1 MKKIAIA
8 YKGVFNFRKVSQ
20 GIVDESLLYDIK
32 NNIDNHHTKMFKF
45 FDDDKI
51 DYYFSTYDLSDK
63 INTIYKEKLKPVY
76 YGYTPTS
83 LSLAD
88 VWVSHLK
95 HYRNLIHQIRNR
107 MDMTRDLYDA
117 IIFTRPDLKLVQN
130 FSELDIDFSKF
141 NIVVKHPSGN
151 CDDNLFILPLKYLD
165 IFSESVNELYENN
178 RITHEINHV
187 LEKRGAQINYLSG
200 YAPNLQ
206 PDGID
211 YGQPVWTFAY

>member
-107 MDMTRDLYDA
+107 MDMTRDLYDV
-117 IIFTRPDLKLVQN
+117 IIFTRPDLKLLQN
-130 FSELDIDFSKF
+130 FS
-141 NIVVKHPSGN
+141 
-151 CDDNLFILPLKYLD
+151 
-165 IFSESVNELYENN
+165 
-178 RITHEINHV
+178 
-187 LEKRGAQINYLSG
+187 
-200 YAPNLQ
+200 
-206 PDGID
+206 
-211 YGQPVWTFAY
+211 

>member
-107 MDMTRDLYDA
+107 MDMTRDLYDV
-117 IIFTRPDLKLVQN
+117 IIFTRPDLKLLQN

-141 NIVVKHPSGN
+141 NIVVKHLSGN
-151 CDDNLFILPLKYLD
+151 CCDNLFILPLKYLD

-178 RITHEINHV
+178 RITHEFNHA
-187 LEKRGAQINYLSG
+187 LEKRGAQINYLSV
-200 YAPNLQ
+200 YTPHA
-206 PDGID
+206 
-211 YGQPVWTFAY
+211 YHGQPVWTLIR